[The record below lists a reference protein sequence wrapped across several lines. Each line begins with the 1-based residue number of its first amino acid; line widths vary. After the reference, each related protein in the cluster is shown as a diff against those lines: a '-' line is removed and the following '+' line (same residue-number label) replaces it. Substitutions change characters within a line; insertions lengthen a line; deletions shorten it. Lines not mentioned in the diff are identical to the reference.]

1 MIIKDI
7 LAFIALSEDSGS
19 YWLAIVGHCMTIEQ
33 KTVIRTVI
41 DAQLKAEFEAAAKG
55 NDRVLSQVLRDLI
68 REYVWRFS
76 NGEAWEPG
84 QAIKLRQSAK

>member
-1 MIIKDI
+1 MT
-7 LAFIALSEDSGS
+7 SE
-19 YWLAIVGHCMTIEQ
+19 

-41 DAQLKAEFEAAAKG
+41 DAQLKAEFEAAAKS

-76 NGEAWEPG
+76 KGEAWEPG
-84 QAIKLRQSAK
+84 QETKFANRQSRSTACSST